1 MAIFSAFLR
10 TESVLINRVA
20 HFFGAIGGYLLFL
33 IKA

>member
-10 TESVLINRVA
+10 TESVLCDREV
-20 HFFGAIGGYLLFL
+20 HFFGALGGYLLFL